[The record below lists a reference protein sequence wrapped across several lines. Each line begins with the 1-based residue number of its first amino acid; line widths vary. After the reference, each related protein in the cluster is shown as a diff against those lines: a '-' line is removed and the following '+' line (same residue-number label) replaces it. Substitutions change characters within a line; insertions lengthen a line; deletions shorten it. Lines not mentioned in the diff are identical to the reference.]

1 LACKGSSDD
10 ENEGTY
16 QAGKQQGT
24 PASTNIDMPSTGG
37 GGDIVKSASQR
48 TDYDPNDN

>member
-1 LACKGSSDD
+1 
-10 ENEGTY
+10 
-16 QAGKQQGT
+16 
-24 PASTNIDMPSTGG
+24 MPSSGGGGG

>member
-1 LACKGSSDD
+1 
-10 ENEGTY
+10 
-16 QAGKQQGT
+16 
-24 PASTNIDMPSTGG
+24 MPSSGGGG

>member
-10 ENEGTY
+10 EDY
-16 QAGKQQGT
+16 QAGQQQGT
-24 PASTNIDMPSTGG
+24 PASTNIDMPSTAG